1 MRKAKGS
8 GFKMRSGNKTSF
20 KMVGSSSPLKGPAV
34 TPPPTPTTSS
44 PASTPG
50 APPVDIFSGIKAE
63 VANILAGG
71 GSYDDLTPTQRIY
84 GFTAEQKA
92 ARAAEQKAARQAE
105 IDAFEAGGGLAAA
118 ENYDSETGTWNLTP
132 ENYEQIG
139 NLMSVSTMYGGEKY
153 LKDIDWG
160 GGGNGG
166 GNGGG
171 GDDPATISNDLES
184 EILEEVEAP
193 DYDADEG
200 SGSLYDYSVR
210 KGKSAI
216 RKRAPKK
223 KSGFKMKRRK

>member
-34 TPPPTPTTSS
+34 TPPTGPP
-44 PASTPG
+44 
-50 APPVDIFSGIKAE
+50 PPVDIFSGIKAE

-118 ENYDSETGTWNLTP
+118 ENYDSETGTWNPTP

-139 NLMSVSTMYGGEKY
+139 NLISVGTMYDEGKF
-153 LKDIDWG
+153 LKDIDW

-171 GDDPATISNDLES
+171 GDDPATTAATISNDLES